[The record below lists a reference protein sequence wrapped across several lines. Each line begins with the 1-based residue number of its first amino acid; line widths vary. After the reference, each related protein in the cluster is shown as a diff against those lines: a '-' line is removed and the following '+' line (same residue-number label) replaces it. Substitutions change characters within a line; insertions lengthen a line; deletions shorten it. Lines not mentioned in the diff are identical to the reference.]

1 MKRTTA
7 LVGVILALPVLIAGC
22 GGGGDSEKQAIL
34 DELRTELVSGG
45 ASEEQA
51 DCIMGSV
58 DDLSIDDL
66 KVLQDDNATPSQEI
80 QDKVMAAMAECA
92 PQG

>member
-7 LVGVILALPVLIAGC
+7 LAGLVLALPILIAGC
-22 GGGGDSEKQAIL
+22 GGGGDSEKQAIV
-34 DELRTELVSGG
+34 DELRSELVSGG
-45 ASEEQA
+45 ATEEQA
-51 DCIMGSV
+51 DCVMGTV
-58 DDLSIDDL
+58 GEFSIEDL

-80 QDKVMAAMAECA
+80 QDKVLSALEECA

>member
-7 LVGVILALPVLIAGC
+7 VAGVILALPLLLAGC

-34 DELRTELVSGG
+34 DDLRSELVSGG

-51 DCIMGSV
+51 DCIMGAV

-66 KVLQDDNATPSQEI
+66 KVLQDDSATPSQEV
-80 QDKVMAAMAECA
+80 QDTVMGAMAECA
-92 PQG
+92 AGG

>member
-7 LVGVILALPVLIAGC
+7 LAGLVLALPILIAGC
-22 GGGGDSEKQAIL
+22 GGGGDSEKQAIV
-34 DELRTELVSGG
+34 DELRSELVTGG
-45 ASEEQA
+45 ATEEEA
-51 DCIMGSV
+51 DCVMGAI

-66 KVLQDDNATPSQEI
+66 KVLQDDNATPSQEL
-80 QDKVMAAMAECA
+80 QDKVLGALETCA